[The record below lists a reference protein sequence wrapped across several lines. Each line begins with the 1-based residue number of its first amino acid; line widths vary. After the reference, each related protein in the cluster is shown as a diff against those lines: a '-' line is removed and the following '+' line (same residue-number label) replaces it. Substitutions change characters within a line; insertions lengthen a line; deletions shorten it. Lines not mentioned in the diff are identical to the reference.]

1 MACGSSQSADAFMC
15 RMDQLSQK
23 LNSWRT
29 KTARS
34 ATPLRSDSQKPL
46 ASRPEREQDENYR
59 SRAESS
65 PKHSRPSSPSH
76 RGSSRPRDRSDWIPV
91 TRYSEKQDREASS
104 PKGRA
109 SGSHSPSRRGAIAIL
124 STYDRANKVGA
135 NATEWISTQS
145 HAVAHEG
152 ASSKKSA
159 PEFESMPSKEFRAGS
174 PARAVHSDARHQLVK
189 AEWQRSRNKL
199 MALSPSRRGSTSPKA
214 VDRSPAPSLSPASR
228 LSRRSMG
235 DQLSPENN
243 PFQMPE
249 EGRDRLRERPVQQLS
264 SSRQA
269 WQRQDGPASPTA
281 FNARVE
287 ALQQRVQ
294 NVVEPRP
301 YVQDLRLQLYNSV

>member
-1 MACGSSQSADAFMC
+1 MC

-23 LNSWRT
+23 LNSWKT

-46 ASRPEREQDENYR
+46 TSRPEREQDENYW

-76 RGSSRPRDRSDWIPV
+76 RGSSRPRERSDWIPA
-91 TRYSEKQDREASS
+91 TRYSEKQDREAFS

-135 NATEWISTQS
+135 NATEWLSTQS
-145 HAVAHEG
+145 HAVAHGG

-159 PEFESMPSKEFRAGS
+159 PEFESVPSKEFRAGS

-199 MALSPSRRGSTSPKA
+199 MALSPSRRGSASPKA

-249 EGRDRLRERPVQQLS
+249 EPEEGRDRLRERPVQRSL
-264 SSRQA
+264 RQA
-269 WQRQDGPASPTA
+269 WQRQDGPESPTA

-301 YVQDLRLQLYNSV
+301 HGQDLRLHLYNSV